1 MNARLFLTVLAL
13 LALCC
18 KSGTA
23 SDQAPTLASPGPVI
37 AMVSAAACSVT
48 SVGFEPLNELTG
60 TYLGQ
65 PGGLYPG
72 GVNVPPAA
80 HDSAGKAI
88 SLQFLPLD
96 TTGVIDPING
106 VWVLLSIGM
115 SNCTQEF
122 SAFITGLAGDTTL
135 HPRLRVIDGAQNGQ
149 TAAKIQYD
157 TAAFWGVIDTRLATA
172 GLSRKQ
178 VQAIW
183 MKEADA
189 SPSSPFPGHANILR
203 DEFVNIAQL
212 VKTRFPNV
220 RQLFSSSRVYA
231 GYASTILNPE
241 PYAYESA
248 FAVRWLIEAQISG
261 NDSVN
266 FIAADGPVNSPWL
279 AWGPYLWADGI
290 IPRASD
296 SLQWFCSDFI
306 STDGTHP
313 DSSGRLKVAA
323 MLENFFK
330 TSDYTKVWFLKG
342 PTAVLGDANGNGFV
356 SISDAVFLINYIFSG
371 GQAPSPILLGD
382 ANCSRTVNIS
392 DAVYLINYIFSGGP
406 APCRP

>member
-1 MNARLFLTVLAL
+1 MNARFCAL
-13 LALCC
+13 VFALVIIIT
-18 KSGTA
+18 KLVSA
-23 SDQAPTLASPGPVI
+23 SDCTDSTL
-37 AMVSAAACSVT
+37 
-48 SVGFEPLNELTG
+48 GFVPLSELTG

-72 GVNVPPAA
+72 GLNVPPAA

-96 TTGVIDPING
+96 TAGVIDPING

-122 SAFITGLAGDTTL
+122 STFITAVAGDTTL
-135 HPRLRVIDGAQNGQ
+135 HPHLRIIDGAQGGQ
-149 TAAKIQYD
+149 TAAEIQYD

-189 SPSSPFPGHANILR
+189 SPSLAFPGHANILR
-203 DEFVNIAQL
+203 DEFMTIAQV
-212 VKTRFPNV
+212 VKTRFPNA
-220 RQLFSSSRVYA
+220 RQMFSSSRTYA
-231 GYASTILNPE
+231 GYAISLLNPE

-248 FAVRWLIEAQISG
+248 FAVRWLIEAQIFG

-266 FIAADGPVNSPWL
+266 FNPADGPVNSPWL
-279 AWGPYLWADGI
+279 AWGPYLWADGV

-296 SLQWFCSDFI
+296 SLQWLCSDFI
-306 STDGTHP
+306 IADGTHP
-313 DSSGRLKVAA
+313 DTTGRNKVASL
-323 MLENFFK
+323 LEDFFR
-330 TSDYTKVWFLKG
+330 TSDYTKVWFLRG
-342 PTAVLGDANGNGFV
+342 PAYVVGDANGNGFV
-356 SISDAVFLINYIFSG
+356 TISDVVFLINFLFAG
-371 GQAPSPILLGD
+371 GQSPSPIFSAD
-382 ANCSRTVNIS
+382 ANCSRTVTIS
-392 DAVYLINYIFSGGP
+392 DAVYLIRYIFAGGP